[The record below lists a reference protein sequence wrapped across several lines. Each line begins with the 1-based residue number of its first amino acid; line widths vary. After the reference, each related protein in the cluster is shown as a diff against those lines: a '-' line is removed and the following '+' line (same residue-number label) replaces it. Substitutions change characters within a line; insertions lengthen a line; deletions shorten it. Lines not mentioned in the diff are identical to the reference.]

1 MTLKRISRPCI
12 LAALAVVP
20 ATAAAQ
26 TAAPATAQP
35 GAPAEPQVD
44 AADNSALGDIIVTAQ
59 RRSENQQSVPIS
71 VTAVSGSTATLLGV
85 TNPQNLTIVVPG
97 FQFQRNSSGAVPFL
111 RGVGTSGSSIGN
123 EPSVATFLDD
133 VYITSGKA
141 AIFEFNNVSSIEVL
155 KGPQG
160 TLFGR
165 NATGGVINIHTK
177 DPSLTETTLDLDVGI
192 ANYATKS
199 AHLFASIPLS
209 NSIAISVAAFGT
221 DQNDGWGRNVITG
234 AKVFTDKA
242 WGVHGKIL
250 FKPSDDFSALLA
262 YVHADR
268 KSDQGMAERVVPGYF
283 GYANYSPEALGAGFY
298 DSVANGPN
306 YYRNIFDQVS
316 LRLERNFTNATLR
329 SISAY
334 GEINTKLFID
344 NDASPTNQFY
354 GQVPNSGH
362 TFTQEVQ
369 LLSAKSSSIKWI
381 LGAFYMH
388 DISTYEAT
396 SIGTSPTGS
405 ATVFGGV
412 GNYNRNRWAQN
423 TDSIS
428 GYAQVTAEILP
439 KTNLTAGF
447 RYTSDSR
454 REHDASAAVVTNTG
468 AIVTSSPVFGST
480 TVFKDVSGRLS
491 LDHHFTRDI
500 MIYAA
505 YSRGFKSGVYNVG
518 GYTTASVAPLPAVQP
533 EKLDAYTAGFKSE
546 LFGRHLRLNA
556 EAFYYDY
563 SNIQVGGS
571 ASPPNVGTILINGG
585 QATIKGVDIDMTF
598 APTSNLQIS
607 GGISIL
613 DGKYKVFDKAPTY
626 FPLPP
631 NQPIAI
637 PAGCP
642 AGTTYPADSNN
653 GAAQLLC
660 SAAGN
665 KTAFTPPFTTTLS
678 VIYTIPTSVGKFDLS
693 SNWQHGGNYYGDP
706 DNLSFD
712 KQPKYDLVNASI
724 RWTSGNGS
732 YWLKFWA
739 NNILQQKYYS
749 YFAAAGAAGSK
760 YGPAAPRTFGA
771 TAGVHF

>member
-1 MTLKRISRPCI
+1 
-12 LAALAVVP
+12 LAAIAP
-20 ATAAAQ
+20 AA
-26 TAAPATAQP
+26 ATAQ
-35 GAPAEPQVD
+35 AATPATSDTTATKED
-44 AADNSALGDIIVTAQ
+44 TGLGEIVVTAQ
-59 RRSENQQSVPIS
+59 RRSENQQSVPIA
-71 VTAVSGSTATLLGV
+71 VTAVSGPTATLLGV
-85 TNPQNLTIVVPG
+85 TNPQNLTQVVPG

-111 RGVGTSGSSIGN
+111 RGVGTSGSTIGN

-133 VYITSGKA
+133 VYIASGKA

-177 DPSLTETTLDLDVGI
+177 NPSLTETTVDMDVGI

-209 NSIAISVAAFGT
+209 DSIAVSVAAFGT
-221 DQNDGWGRNVITG
+221 DQHDGWGRNVLTG
-234 AKVFTDKA
+234 EKAFTDKA
-242 WGVHGKIL
+242 WGVHAKIL
-250 FKPSDDFSALLA
+250 YKPSEDFSALLA

-283 GYANYSPEALGAGFY
+283 GYANYSPAALGLGFY
-298 DSVANGPN
+298 DTTANFAN

-316 LRLERNFTNATLR
+316 LKLDRDFTNATFR

-334 GEINTKLFID
+334 GEINTNLFLD

-354 GQVPNSGH
+354 GNVPNSGH
-362 TFTQEVQ
+362 TFTQEFQ
-369 LLSAKSSSIKWI
+369 LLSPKYSTINWI
-381 LGAFYMH
+381 LGTFYMH
-388 DISTYEAT
+388 DESFYRAT
-396 SIGTSPTGS
+396 AIGTSVVGS
-405 ATVFGGV
+405 ATQFGSSV
-412 GNYNRNRWAQN
+412 GNYNINQWAQN

-428 GYAQVTAEILP
+428 GYGQITVKILLR
-439 KTNLTAGF
+439 TNLTAGV
-447 RYTSDSR
+447 RYTYDSR
-454 REHDASAAVVTNTG
+454 REHDAYAKIATLAGVVFVQNG
-468 AIVTSSPVFGST
+468 VTLASPVFGSRT
-480 TVFKDVSGRLS
+480 AFKDISGRIS

-500 MIYAA
+500 MGYAA

-518 GYTTASVAPLPAVQP
+518 GYTTSTTAPLPAVQP
-533 EKLDAYTAGFKSE
+533 EKLDAFTLGFKSE

-563 SNIQVGGS
+563 SNIQVGGA

-585 QATIKGVDIDMTF
+585 KATIKGVDIDMTF

-607 GGISIL
+607 GGISVL
-613 DGKYKVFDKAPTY
+613 SGRFKVFDKAPTY

-665 KTAFTPPFTTTLS
+665 KTAFTPPFTSTLS
-678 VIYTIPTSVGKFDLS
+678 VIYTIPTSFGKFDLS
-693 SNWQHGGNYYGDP
+693 TNWQHGGNYFGGP
-706 DNLSFD
+706 DNLKFD
-712 KQPKYDLVNASI
+712 KQPKYDLVNSAV
-724 RWTSGNGS
+724 RWTTPNGRYTVRAWAS
-732 YWLKFWA
+732 NLLKE
-739 NNILQQKYYS
+739 KYYS
-749 YFAAAGAAGSK
+749 YIATSGASGTK
-760 YGPAAPRTFGA
+760 YAPAAPRTYGMSLGA
-771 TAGVHF
+771 HF